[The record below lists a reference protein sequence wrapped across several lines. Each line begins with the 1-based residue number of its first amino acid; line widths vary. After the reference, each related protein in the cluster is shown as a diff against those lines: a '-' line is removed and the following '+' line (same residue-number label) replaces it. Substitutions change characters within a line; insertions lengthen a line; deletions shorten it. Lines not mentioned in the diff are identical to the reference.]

1 MTPKRVA
8 RLLLAGTAIP
18 LLAWGACLPATRVN
32 AQPVPAAVT
41 ALVRQ
46 EPEGQGG
53 QDSRA
58 LTGLGFMLAQAEDP
72 DELRPRR
79 ERRSRDAERDTGSDG
94 EDKERSRRVPP
105 GQQGRR
111 SPDEGDRPDRSQE
124 PGRSE
129 RPGNLRLEEGSEPP
143 RRQERRDRIERPER
157 PERAERSEPV
167 RQPESLEPPERR
179 GRPAQ
184 LERPERLDPPERL
197 QRQDKPERQDR
208 PAQLER
214 PARPERPQRLEQ
226 PDEPERPDRQERR
239 QRPDQPQRPAVPRA
253 AVPEAPPAVPPAT
266 APRLSPRT
274 PSPEESPASR
284 ERRGQPERLEPV
296 EGPQRENRDR
306 RNRTPDADTPA
317 SRETTPRDVP
327 AERQRDRSL
336 RDERGR
342 PDRAERLERLER
354 QDLPEA
360 APPAVPAPA
369 PTTRPAVGAPRTPS
383 APDEFREDFNRRD
396 MDRRGL
402 APEPGFGD
410 RRGVRIDELRDL
422 RRERSEQGG
431 RRVIIEEQDRVIVRE
446 GGRYIIRHDETDRF
460 RRSYEGADIRRER
473 RGNNEVT
480 IVRRPN
486 QVEII
491 TVRDPEGNL
500 VRRVRREPG
509 GREIVLIEN
518 EVERR
523 PRGRT
528 IIEETVRLPPPQI
541 RIPREKYV
549 VEVESASQEDLYEAF
564 TAPPVERVE
573 RSYTLNEVRRSPA
586 VRERV
591 RRVDVDTITFDFGS
605 WELSEEQGRAL
616 TGVGQ
621 ALQRAIERNPAE
633 VFLIEGHTDA
643 VGSEVDNLTLSD
655 RRAETVASVLT
666 QMFGVPAENLTTQG
680 YGEQY
685 LKVSTQEPE
694 RANRRVTIRRITP
707 LLRNE
712 ARR

>member
-1 MTPKRVA
+1 
-8 RLLLAGTAIP
+8 
-18 LLAWGACLPATRVN
+18 
-32 AQPVPAAVT
+32 
-41 ALVRQ
+41 VR
-46 EPEGQGG
+46 
-53 QDSRA
+53 D
-58 LTGLGFMLAQAEDP
+58 DP
-72 DELRPRR
+72 
-79 ERRSRDAERDTGSDG
+79 T
-94 EDKERSRRVPP
+94 
-105 GQQGRR
+105 
-111 SPDEGDRPDRSQE
+111 
-124 PGRSE
+124 
-129 RPGNLRLEEGSEPP
+129 
-143 RRQERRDRIERPER
+143 
-157 PERAERSEPV
+157 
-167 RQPESLEPPERR
+167 
-179 GRPAQ
+179 
-184 LERPERLDPPERL
+184 
-197 QRQDKPERQDR
+197 ERQLDR
-208 PAQLER
+208 
-214 PARPERPQRLEQ
+214 
-226 PDEPERPDRQERR
+226 
-239 QRPDQPQRPAVPRA
+239 
-253 AVPEAPPAVPPAT
+253 AP
-266 APRLSPRT
+266 
-274 PSPEESPASR
+274 
-284 ERRGQPERLEPV
+284 
-296 EGPQRENRDR
+296 
-306 RNRTPDADTPA
+306 
-317 SRETTPRDVP
+317 
-327 AERQRDRSL
+327 

-342 PDRAERLERLER
+342 PDRLGRRERLEHREQR
-354 QDLPEA
+354 QESPTNVPSADPALAPA
-360 APPAVPAPA
+360 APPINA
-369 PTTRPAVGAPRTPS
+369 APRNRNGSEETR
-383 APDEFREDFNRRD
+383 DDFNRREF
-396 MDRRGL
+396 DRREF
-402 APEPGFGD
+402 APGPGFGD
-410 RRGVRIDELRDL
+410 RRDVRIEELWDL

-446 GGRYIIRHDETDRF
+446 GDRYIIRHDETDRF

-473 RGNNEVT
+473 RGDNEVT

-491 TVRDPEGNL
+491 TVRDPDGNL

-591 RRVDVDTITFDFGS
+591 RRVDVDTITFNFGS
-605 WELSEEQGRAL
+605 WELSEDQARAL

-643 VGSEVDNLTLSD
+643 VGSDVDNLTLSD

-712 ARR
+712 ARQ

>member
-1 MTPKRVA
+1 
-8 RLLLAGTAIP
+8 
-18 LLAWGACLPATRVN
+18 
-32 AQPVPAAVT
+32 
-41 ALVRQ
+41 
-46 EPEGQGG
+46 
-53 QDSRA
+53 
-58 LTGLGFMLAQAEDP
+58 
-72 DELRPRR
+72 
-79 ERRSRDAERDTGSDG
+79 
-94 EDKERSRRVPP
+94 
-105 GQQGRR
+105 
-111 SPDEGDRPDRSQE
+111 
-124 PGRSE
+124 
-129 RPGNLRLEEGSEPP
+129 
-143 RRQERRDRIERPER
+143 
-157 PERAERSEPV
+157 
-167 RQPESLEPPERR
+167 
-179 GRPAQ
+179 
-184 LERPERLDPPERL
+184 
-197 QRQDKPERQDR
+197 
-208 PAQLER
+208 
-214 PARPERPQRLEQ
+214 
-226 PDEPERPDRQERR
+226 
-239 QRPDQPQRPAVPRA
+239 
-253 AVPEAPPAVPPAT
+253 
-266 APRLSPRT
+266 
-274 PSPEESPASR
+274 
-284 ERRGQPERLEPV
+284 
-296 EGPQRENRDR
+296 
-306 RNRTPDADTPA
+306 
-317 SRETTPRDVP
+317 
-327 AERQRDRSL
+327 
-336 RDERGR
+336 
-342 PDRAERLERLER
+342 
-354 QDLPEA
+354 
-360 APPAVPAPA
+360 
-369 PTTRPAVGAPRTPS
+369 
-383 APDEFREDFNRRD
+383 
-396 MDRRGL
+396 MDRREF
-402 APEPGFGD
+402 APGPGFGD
-410 RRGVRIDELRDL
+410 RRDVRIDELRDL

-446 GGRYIIRHDETDRF
+446 GDRYIIRHDETDRF

-473 RGNNEVT
+473 RGNNDVT

-509 GREIVLIEN
+509 GREIVLVDN

-643 VGSEVDNLTLSD
+643 VGSDVDNLTLSD

-685 LKVSTQEPE
+685 LKVSTQGPE

>member
-1 MTPKRVA
+1 
-8 RLLLAGTAIP
+8 
-18 LLAWGACLPATRVN
+18 
-32 AQPVPAAVT
+32 
-41 ALVRQ
+41 
-46 EPEGQGG
+46 
-53 QDSRA
+53 
-58 LTGLGFMLAQAEDP
+58 
-72 DELRPRR
+72 
-79 ERRSRDAERDTGSDG
+79 
-94 EDKERSRRVPP
+94 
-105 GQQGRR
+105 
-111 SPDEGDRPDRSQE
+111 
-124 PGRSE
+124 
-129 RPGNLRLEEGSEPP
+129 
-143 RRQERRDRIERPER
+143 
-157 PERAERSEPV
+157 
-167 RQPESLEPPERR
+167 
-179 GRPAQ
+179 
-184 LERPERLDPPERL
+184 
-197 QRQDKPERQDR
+197 
-208 PAQLER
+208 
-214 PARPERPQRLEQ
+214 
-226 PDEPERPDRQERR
+226 
-239 QRPDQPQRPAVPRA
+239 
-253 AVPEAPPAVPPAT
+253 
-266 APRLSPRT
+266 
-274 PSPEESPASR
+274 
-284 ERRGQPERLEPV
+284 
-296 EGPQRENRDR
+296 
-306 RNRTPDADTPA
+306 
-317 SRETTPRDVP
+317 
-327 AERQRDRSL
+327 
-336 RDERGR
+336 
-342 PDRAERLERLER
+342 
-354 QDLPEA
+354 
-360 APPAVPAPA
+360 
-369 PTTRPAVGAPRTPS
+369 
-383 APDEFREDFNRRD
+383 
-396 MDRRGL
+396 MDRRGF

-446 GGRYIIRHDETDRF
+446 GDRYIIRHDETDRF

-549 VEVESASQEDLYEAF
+549 VEVEGASQEDLYEAF